1 MPVLS
6 NFYGIKIYM
15 YFNDTVQHHKP
26 HIHVFY
32 GEFEAVIG
40 LDGEVLA
47 GSFPKKQYRLVSG
60 WAALHEDELYKAWTE
75 AVQGKHPNK
84 IEPLK

>member
-6 NFYGIKIYM
+6 NFHGIKIYM

-32 GEFEAVIG
+32 GEFEAVIS

-60 WAALHEDELYKAWTE
+60 WRFA
-75 AVQGKHPNK
+75 
-84 IEPLK
+84 